1 MKFDVNGIISA
12 VVTPFTKGG
21 EFVDFDKVAPLAE
34 HMVKKGAAG
43 LFPCGTT
50 GEGHLCSTDERKTIL
65 EETLQGAG
73 KKAKVIA
80 HTGAMD
86 TATTIELTQHAQ
98 EAGAYAAAVVT
109 PCFYGYDD
117 AALEQFYKSIAKA
130 VPDFRI
136 VLYNIPSCA
145 KNSLSAELIH
155 KLATGHKNIVG
166 IKDSSGS
173 MPLLTRLFGQAE
185 NGFAVING
193 SDEQGF
199 QALMAGGK
207 AVVSGSSNAYIDL
220 YVDVY
225 KNVVK
230 GNLKKAWQAQLR
242 LEKATRLFTY
252 GGGLAAL
259 KEIMRQR
266 GFDPGYVRPPQR
278 ELNAAE
284 KKRIAKGL
292 AEQGLI

>member
-1 MKFDVNGIISA
+1 MKFDINGIIVA

-21 EFVDFDKVAPLAE
+21 EYVDFDKVAPLAAYI
-34 HMVKKGAAG
+34 VKKGAAG

-50 GEGHLCSTDERKTIL
+50 GEGHLCSTDERKTVL

-73 KKAKVIA
+73 KKAKVVA
-80 HTGAMD
+80 QTGAMD
-86 TATTIELTQHAQ
+86 TATTIELTKHAQ
-98 EAGAYAAAVVT
+98 EVGAYAAAVVA

-117 AALEQFYKSIAKA
+117 AALEQYYATVAKA
-130 VPDFRI
+130 VPDFP
-136 VLYNIPSCA
+136 VLLYNIPSCA
-145 KNSLSAELIH
+145 KNALSPELID
-155 KLATGHKNIVG
+155 KLAKGHKNIVG

-185 NGFAVING
+185 DGFAVING
-193 SDEQGF
+193 ADEQGF
-199 QALMAGGK
+199 QALVAGGK

-220 YVDVY
+220 YVEIY
-225 KNVVK
+225 KNVQK

-252 GGGLAAL
+252 GGGLAGL

-278 ELNAAE
+278 ELTTPE
-284 KKRIAKGL
+284 KKKLAKGL
-292 AEQGLI
+292 QEQGLI